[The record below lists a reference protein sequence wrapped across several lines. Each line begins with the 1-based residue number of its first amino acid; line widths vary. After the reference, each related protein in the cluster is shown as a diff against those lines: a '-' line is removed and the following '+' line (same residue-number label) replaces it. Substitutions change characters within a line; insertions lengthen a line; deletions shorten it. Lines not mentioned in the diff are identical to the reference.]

1 MQTQRAFGI
10 HLVVM
15 LVILGALVFAG
26 DAMAAHGCV
35 PTPNRQCLAGGRFA
49 VATAFNAANPKP
61 GKVISLPG
69 TNAVAFGILDA
80 KNPEFVVKIVDGRK
94 INGHFWV
101 FYAGLTR
108 ARVKLTVTDTLT
120 GASKSYVS
128 QTGSLASQADT
139 GAFKVDR
146 LAFPG
151 GPPSGATQPTDLF
164 AGFTYSPVDPITGE
178 EITFSDQSLGAPEQW
193 CWNFGDGTGDDCS
206 GPYVVHAYASAGTY
220 TVTLTVSSAEDPIDV
235 SAQGTVTVSD
245 PVCTF
250 DVSLDT
256 ASFGA
261 AGGGGTVTLNAS
273 SPDCPWFAASQSS
286 FIEFPAQNGS
296 GSATI
301 GFQVDPNDTG
311 APRSGTLVVADQTL
325 TITEDAQPCSF
336 AIDPPGVI
344 LTPPGQTSSVTV
356 DAAAGCA
363 WSVNVASGSSFIT
376 LLNPAGGIGPGVLQ
390 FEVSANTAT
399 SSRSGVLIIAGQ
411 TFAVEQ
417 LGVSGFGVDFFV
429 TAASAP
435 VGSPISFIGKATE
448 PPASWCWTFGDG
460 SEPPGGCAATEAQ
473 ATHSYAS
480 PGTYS
485 VTLAALADGGSS
497 AEATKTVIIFQGGT
511 SCVGLLYP
519 QSASVSA
526 AGGVD
531 IVNVNAPADC
541 GWTAASDETFLH
553 VVAAS
558 VDHGSGVVT
567 YQVDVN
573 TTGAARTGTLSI
585 GGRGFTVSQRPP
597 CTYSFAPGSTDPVG
611 RAGGVG
617 TVHVQTQAGCPWTAT
632 TSSPFVGLLTATART
647 GPGDFDY
654 CMAANRGADR
664 TGTITITGESIE
676 IPQSGF
682 DLPPGECQATP
693 TSLCLLGKQFE
704 IRLAFRTS
712 AVPKGVGTSKRLNDS
727 SGYFTFFDPKN
738 PEILVK

>member
-1 MQTQRAFGI
+1 MQIQRAFGI

-80 KNPEFVVKIVDGRK
+80 KNPEFVVKILDGRK

-139 GAFKVDR
+139 GAFKIDR

-151 GPPSGATQPTDLF
+151 DPPSGATQPTDLF

-178 EITFSDQSLGAPEQW
+178 EITFSDQSLGAPDQW
-193 CWNFGDGTGDDCS
+193 CWDFGDGTSDCS
-206 GPYVVHAYASAGTY
+206 GPFVVHAYASAGTY
-220 TVTLTVSSAEDPIDV
+220 TVTLTVSSFDDPTDV
-235 SAQGTVTVSD
+235 STAQDTVTVSD
-245 PVCTF
+245 PAPVCT
-250 DVSLDT
+250 
-256 ASFGA
+256 
-261 AGGGGTVTLNAS
+261 
-273 SPDCPWFAASQSS
+273 
-286 FIEFPAQNGS
+286 
-296 GSATI
+296 
-301 GFQVDPNDTG
+301 
-311 APRSGTLVVADQTL
+311 
-325 TITEDAQPCSF
+325 F

-344 LTPPGQTSSVTV
+344 LTPPGQVSSVTV
-356 DAAAGCA
+356 DTADGCA
-363 WSVNVASGSSFIT
+363 WSANVASGSSFIT
-376 LLNPAGGIGPGVLQ
+376 LLNPADGIGPGVLQ

-399 SSRSGVLIIAGQ
+399 SSRSGALIIAGQ
-411 TFAVEQ
+411 AFTVEQ
-417 LGVSGFGVDFFV
+417 LGVSGFAVDFFV
-429 TAASAP
+429 TAAAAP

-448 PPASWCWTFGDG
+448 SPASWCWTFGDG

-473 ATHSYAS
+473 AAHSYAS

-485 VTLAALADGGSS
+485 VTLAALADDGSS
-497 AEATKTVIIFQGGT
+497 AEATKTVTIFQNGT

-519 QSASVSA
+519 QSAGVSA

-531 IVNVNAPADC
+531 IVNVNAPVDC
-541 GWTAASDETFLH
+541 GWTAVSNAAFLH

-573 TTGAARTGTLSI
+573 PTGEARTGTLSI
-585 GGRGFTVSQRPP
+585 GGRDFTVSQRPP
-597 CTYSFAPGSTDPVG
+597 CTYSIAPGSTDPVG
-611 RAGGVG
+611 RAGGFG
-617 TVHVQTQAGCPWTAT
+617 TVRVQTQAGCPWTAT
-632 TSSPFVGLLTATART
+632 TSSPFIGLLTATART
-647 GPGDFDY
+647 GPGDFDF

-664 TGTITITGESIE
+664 TGTIAITGESIE
-676 IPQSGF
+676 VFQSGF

-704 IRLAFRTS
+704 IRLAFRTP

-738 PEILVK
+738 PEILLKMVDGRPVNDHFWFFYGALSNVGYAVTVTDTTTGEMQLYCNPSGTFRSVGDAAAFPPPSER